1 MATDNFSSEETAL
14 PVSTDRATI
23 ATPEMGDSNE
33 LVAGAATSQE
43 PQPTYVKLA
52 MRNMVRKRGKSLQH
66 FFLTTAA
73 LLGLFVGLSYLTR

>member
-1 MATDNFSSEETAL
+1 METEHPTAETSPPSEID
-14 PVSTDRATI
+14 PVAENQPSIADSTT
-23 ATPEMGDSNE
+23 TNS
-33 LVAGAATSQE
+33 E
-43 PQPTYVKLA
+43 PPPSYVKLA

>member
-1 MATDNFSSEETAL
+1 METEHQTAGTSPSPERHL
-14 PVSTDRATI
+14 SGTQTTI
-23 ATPEMGDSNE
+23 ADSTTTN
-33 LVAGAATSQE
+33 SE
-43 PQPTYVKLA
+43 PPPSYVKLA